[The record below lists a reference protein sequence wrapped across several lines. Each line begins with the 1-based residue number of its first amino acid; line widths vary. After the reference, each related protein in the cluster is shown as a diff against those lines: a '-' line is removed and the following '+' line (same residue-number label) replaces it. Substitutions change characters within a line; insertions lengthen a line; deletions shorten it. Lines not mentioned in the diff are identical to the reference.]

1 MVGLTIL
8 LCTSSY
14 PMLFSFARLEK
25 VYIFTFLIYFCL
37 SLGTLCGYCYTD
49 ECLLEEVINR
59 ILIQLQINI
68 QFDAIFYCT
77 ILFLFFFGS
86 PSVIRSTNLCD
97 AIYHCDW
104 YELST
109 IN

>member
-1 MVGLTIL
+1 MV
-8 LCTSSY
+8 S
-14 PMLFSFARLEK
+14 SFASLEK
-25 VYIFTFLIYFCL
+25 VYIFTFLLYYCL
-37 SLGTLCGYCYTD
+37 PLGMLCGYCYTD
-49 ECLLEEVINR
+49 ECLLEEVING

-68 QFDAIFYCT
+68 QFDVIFYCT

-104 YELST
+104 YQLST